1 MIGHQKTAVIG
12 VVIKDGKITKIDIT
26 LQPEAIELEDE
37 VVIEAKALRNTG
49 VSLLKERQKASAL
62 SDPIST
68 EEISRGESDQS
79 DKNQGG
85 GLNRSGPGSPRKKSG
100 SY

>member
-1 MIGHQKTAVIG
+1 M
-12 VVIKDGKITKIDIT
+12 
-26 LQPEAIELEDE
+26 EDE
-37 VVIEAKALRNTG
+37 VVIEAKALRNTE

-68 EEISRGESDQS
+68 EEISRGEADQS

-85 GLNRSGPGSPRKKSG
+85 GESVRARFAS
-100 SY
+100 